1 MNTFSPLSVNRG
13 AVLIRMSVL
22 FFVVFCFSTSHAK
35 VNKDYSDG
43 VLLYCECNESDNGYI
58 FGLAVTK
65 RVTVPYVEFSLDKDF
80 SRIKYA
86 YQLNAKE
93 DKYYEVEIPSSDIEN
108 NTYYWRVAD
117 KDKRMIPGD
126 KNGMVTFGTKSVEDY
141 SIKTDPSVYGK
152 MDFGDESELEIESI
166 WLRSELNGN
175 RLEWANAP
183 YCSTKLFPEINSS
196 EYANNHG
203 LVVRGNTIYIARG
216 TFNVSAWNYD
226 KEQVWLDRYDLT
238 TGETLPMLR
247 IRLDSGEDFPDND
260 LMTMIDED
268 KDGTVYFTSSIVKT
282 SGTTIRLYTVDL
294 ANIATADGYEVAYAH
309 FERDFTIPVK
319 PEFMRFLKVSGS
331 IRGNSYTLWGA
342 PGELAT
348 EQEFDKVNIPIY
360 RWKVE
365 NNIVTLKKSSLTQV
379 DYLKLDE
386 VLNRFTATSPK
397 LLPISEDLFYFHS
410 ALRYHY
416 SILYPTLYKFVPDGD
431 CELVSSMAELDG
443 SLRNTYAHVPLGM
456 SIAMIGETP
465 VFAYGR
471 KSGTEVSSM
480 QLLEL
485 KSGDYLFKNSKPL
498 WHLNQSGFAKLN
510 IQGCDLKY
518 LPDAPDS
525 KSGNLV
531 AYMPNGGMGLYRLTE
546 KGTTVGIEKNHNPI
560 EVRLESCSIIFS
572 DECRNVR
579 VVDLSGRVCMSLA
592 KASMIDLSSL
602 SKGTYFIISQN
613 LAKPHKI
620 FIN

>member
-247 IRLDSGEDFPDND
+247 TLKNYPLHVYDSIPWINERAETADFPLFYRTGTHWSWVLGMEVAADFARYLNEESRFTFPQASVAYQPTEEPVHPD
-260 LMTMIDED
+260 ADIFKLLNLFSKPYDEVYFQADFLSEPRTDEGPNLFCRGGSFMEQTISPLIRNGYFKQDTYVQNTMIYRNCFSELTEFSDYAEM
-268 KDGTVYFTSSIVKT
+268 
-282 SGTTIRLYTVDL
+282 DL
-294 ANIATADGYEVAYAH
+294 KQEIDQADIILLEVNEAH
-309 FERDFTIPVK
+309 IPVMS
-319 PEFMRFLKVSGS
+319 F
-331 IRGNSYTLWGA
+331 
-342 PGELAT
+342 
-348 EQEFDKVNIPIY
+348 
-360 RWKVE
+360 
-365 NNIVTLKKSSLTQV
+365 SLI
-379 DYLKLDE
+379 DYLLE
-386 VLNRFTATSPK
+386 HPEIL
-397 LLPISEDLFYFHS
+397 SE
-410 ALRYHY
+410 
-416 SILYPTLYKFVPDGD
+416 
-431 CELVSSMAELDG
+431 
-443 SLRNTYAHVPLGM
+443 
-456 SIAMIGETP
+456 
-465 VFAYGR
+465 
-471 KSGTEVSSM
+471 
-480 QLLEL
+480 
-485 KSGDYLFKNSKPL
+485 
-498 WHLNQSGFAKLN
+498 
-510 IQGCDLKY
+510 
-518 LPDAPDS
+518 
-525 KSGNLV
+525 
-531 AYMPNGGMGLYRLTE
+531 
-546 KGTTVGIEKNHNPI
+546 
-560 EVRLESCSIIFS
+560 
-572 DECRNVR
+572 
-579 VVDLSGRVCMSLA
+579 
-592 KASMIDLSSL
+592 
-602 SKGTYFIISQN
+602 
-613 LAKPHKI
+613 
-620 FIN
+620 